1 MDNDERLPGR
11 PNKPRRDWLGLLVLR
26 GKTQHFYRVEG
37 ECEQYTYEEGANE
50 ELTWCALGWDS
61 IALG

>member
-50 ELTWCALGWDS
+50 ELTWCALG
-61 IALG
+61 